1 LKKFI
6 LLLLPLLLSAPLARE
21 ARAQADGAAAPAV
34 EVVKH
39 GWSKERVD
47 WERDPFAGVLE
58 SFDDAR
64 MRMRNEKRI
73 EDAKR
78 GSAPETDRLKTEAR
92 ADEALIAARHR
103 GKTARYVFSYKAALR
118 NNGPKAVREIDWDYV
133 FFDAATNQ
141 EVGRHQF
148 TSEGKLAPGKQRE
161 FGFLITAPPS
171 KTISVHSLN
180 DKERRGITGQVVVVR
195 VLYEDG
201 TEWRR
206 P

>member
-1 LKKFI
+1 MKTI
-6 LLLLPLLLSAPLARE
+6 VSLLLFAALAH
-21 ARAQADGAAAPAV
+21 AAAPAQSQEPSNPPGV
-34 EVVKH
+34 ALVKYS
-39 GWSKERVD
+39 WSKERID

-78 GSAPETDRLKTEAR
+78 AGSPEADRIRREAK
-92 ADEALIAARHR
+92 ADEALIRARHQ
-103 GKTARYVFSYKAALR
+103 GKTPRYVFAYKASVKNEGA
-118 NNGPKAVREIDWDYV
+118 KAIKEIDWDYV
-133 FFDAATNQ
+133 FFDAATGA

-171 KTISVHSLN
+171 KIISVYSLN
-180 DKERRGITGQVVVVR
+180 DKERRGVTGQVVVVR